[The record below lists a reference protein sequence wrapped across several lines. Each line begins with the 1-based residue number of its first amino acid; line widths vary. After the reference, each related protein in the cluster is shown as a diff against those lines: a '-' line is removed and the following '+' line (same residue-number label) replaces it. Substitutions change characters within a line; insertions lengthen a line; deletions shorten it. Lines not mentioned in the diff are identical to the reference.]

1 MPVKSYVV
9 VVGQRQ
15 DEEHENVS
23 KHGLVL
29 IQLTMEA
36 HTVTIQVFEGSGIQG
51 L

>member
-1 MPVKSYVV
+1 MLVKSYLV

-36 HTVTIQVFEGSGIQG
+36 HAVTMHVFEGSGIQE